1 MKVSVI
7 TPVYNVAGCIRRFVE
22 SMISQTLTDIEVL
35 LIDDHGQDESI
46 AIAHQITDT
55 YNGPVTFRYLETPC
69 NSGPG
74 AARNIGLDAA
84 QGKYVAFVDSD
95 DTIDPQ
101 FCQLLSE
108 SAEHNDSD
116 MCCCHLEIFDE
127 NGKSQGVK
135 RNPAIA
141 DGEFSADARRQ
152 FLASY
157 VSYFTTF
164 IYRKEM
170 LDRNGIRFPAGRSSE
185 DSMMLCCAL
194 LCCRRISQV
203 DRYMYRYL
211 RQSGSLTMKTDAS
224 RYRQKLD
231 SMNALMKGIR
241 ERGWYLADKN
251 ELDFIYYKKGFLVS
265 VFNYIANCDNP
276 SRQIVKGIYQ
286 ELLQT
291 VPDYKNCPYVKGSLK
306 FRILGSL
313 IGGSPVIAISIIR
326 LFLKMKG
333 GQTML

>member
-1 MKVSVI
+1 MMVSII
-7 TPVYNVAGCIRRFVE
+7 TPVYNVSGCIRRFIE
-22 SMISQTLTDIEVL
+22 SMLSQTLTDIEVIL
-35 LIDDHGQDESI
+35 VDDHGQDESI
-46 AIAHQITDT
+46 SIAHQITDSYT
-55 YNGPVTFRYLETPC
+55 GQITFRYLETPC

-84 QGKYVAFVDSD
+84 RGKYVAFVDSD
-95 DTIDPQ
+95 DTIDPE
-101 FCQLLSE
+101 FCHYLVE

-127 NGKSQGVK
+127 NGSSQGVK
-135 RNPAIA
+135 CNPPVP
-141 DGEFSADARRQ
+141 DGEFSGQVRRQ
-152 FLASY
+152 FLSSY

-164 IYRKEM
+164 IYRREM

-203 DRYMYRYL
+203 NRYMYRYL
-211 RQSGSLTMKTDAS
+211 RQSGSLTMKTDAT

-241 ERGWYLADKN
+241 ERGWYSLDKD

-265 VFNYIANCDNP
+265 VFNYIANTGTPRTDV
-276 SRQIVKGIYQ
+276 IKGIYQ
-286 ELLQT
+286 ELKT
-291 VPDYKNCPYVKGSLK
+291 VLPDYRNCPYVKGSLK
-306 FRILGSL
+306 FRMLGLL
-313 IGGSPVIAISIIR
+313 IGSAPAVSIWVIR
-326 LFLKMKG
+326 LYLKLKG